1 MTKAFDG
8 AAGAGT
14 GVLDF
19 SGARVVVVGGSSGIG
34 NGIARAFLDR
44 GASVT
49 VWGTRATAADYASE
63 AGSDL
68 SGLDYVQVDVASD
81 EAVALAAARLDR
93 LDVLVLSQ
101 GKVLWRGL
109 PTQEAGSEF
118 KRELLYLG
126 HALGLKD
133 ELTALENVQLNAA
146 MAGQT
151 INHEKAL
158 QALATQGLKSR
169 AHLPLRVLSQGQ
181 KRRVALARL
190 QVAQAKLWLLDE
202 PFVALDADAV
212 QALQGLLQ
220 QHVAQGGA
228 LVFTSHQTVN
238 LGAAVQ
244 SLRLQA

>member
-1 MTKAFDG
+1 MTPSLLQALDVSCERGGRQLFQPVHFELHAG
-8 AAGAGT
+8 AALHLEGDNGAGKT
-14 GVLDF
+14 TLL
-19 SGARVVVVGGSSGIG
+19 
-34 NGIARAFLDR
+34 RA
-44 GASVT
+44 
-49 VWGTRATAADYASE
+49 
-63 AGSDL
+63 L
-68 SGLDYVQVDVASD
+68 SGLSP
-81 EAVALAAARLDR
+81 
-93 LDVLVLSQ
+93 LSQ
-101 GKVLWRGL
+101 GKVLWRGV

-146 MAGQT
+146 MAGQSLRR
-151 INHEKAL
+151 EEAL

-212 QALQGLLQ
+212 KALQGLLQ

-244 SLRLQA
+244 SLRLQT